1 MTAFYLVIF
10 GVSLFFSFVLTWC
23 VRNLAMG
30 RGWVAPPIQQRDLHE
45 NPLPRLG
52 GVPIF
57 LSFLIGIAVAW
68 LAGLHFPALAVG
80 SSLRT
85 LLTILVPG
93 TLIFLLGIYDD
104 IHSVCPYTKFAV
116 QAVAA
121 IMLFAGGLRILD
133 LPLLFGARH
142 LAWPIGLPLTV
153 LWVIGI
159 TNAFNLIDG
168 LDGLAAG
175 SALFSTLVVFV
186 VAIFNGSSLVSL
198 LTIALAGAILGFLR
212 FNFNPATIFL
222 GDCGSLFIGFMLSAL
237 ALVGS
242 EKAPT
247 VIAVAIPLV
256 SFGLPI
262 LETTLSVMRRLISGK
277 PLFTGDREHI
287 HHKLLQLGMTHRQ
300 VVIVLYGVS
309 AIFALLSLFLLWPSG
324 SSLGIV
330 LAVVGTG
337 MWVGVQHLGYL
348 EFGELA
354 RVAQRTLGQRQIF
367 INDLAIRRA
376 TEDLKGASD
385 YVQVCRILEA
395 AFSTNDFDG
404 FELEVKAEA
413 EEPSTIGDK
422 RLRGRPGESLHFGW
436 SKPGAPKFRD
446 GWAAWNLALELVT
459 TSNRWRGSIKIYRL
473 YTDRPLLVDTHL
485 LTSVFPVVLADAL
498 DRALAPKE
506 GVVPEVTASA
516 DFVAAEAS

>member
-1 MTAFYLVIF
+1 
-10 GVSLFFSFVLTWC
+10 
-23 VRNLAMG
+23 MG
-30 RGWVAPPIQQRDLHE
+30 RGWVAPPIQDRDLHE
-45 NPLPRLG
+45 TPLPRLG

-57 LSFLIGIAVAW
+57 LSFLIGIAVA
-68 LAGLHFPALAVG
+68 LVAGLHFPALAV
-80 SSLRT
+80 SSSIRT
-85 LLTILVPG
+85 ILTILASG

-104 IHSVCPYTKFAV
+104 VHSVGPYTKFAV

-121 IMLFAGGLRILD
+121 VMLFAGGLRILQ

-142 LAWPIGLPLTV
+142 LPWPVGLSITV

-237 ALVGS
+237 ALMGS

-262 LETTLSVMRRLISGK
+262 LETTLSVVRRLISGK
-277 PLFTGDREHI
+277 PLFTADREHI

-324 SSLGIV
+324 SSLGLV
-330 LAVVGTG
+330 LAVLGTG
-337 MWVGVQHLGYL
+337 MWIGVQHLGYL

-354 RVAQRTLGQRQIF
+354 RVAQRTFEQRQIV

-376 TEDLKGASD
+376 TEELKVARN
-385 YVQVCRILEA
+385 YEQIQRVLEA
-395 AFSTNDFDG
+395 AFTSNDFDG
-404 FELEVKAEA
+404 FDARFKLF
-413 EEPSTIGDK
+413 
-422 RLRGRPGESLHFGW
+422 PGEGYPLSTLEGIAPQRRGEFTLHW
-436 SKPGAPKFRD
+436 SRSAPSRAAE
-446 GWAAWNLALELVT
+446 GLAAWNLSLDLVSS
-459 TSNRWRGSIKIYRL
+459 SNRHRGVLVIRRIYSARGL
-473 YTDRPLLVDTHL
+473 QLDINLLI
-485 LTSVFPVVLADAL
+485 SVFPVALADAL
-498 DRALAPKE
+498 DRTLQQH
-506 GVVPEVTASA
+506 GVEVIPRSSQDDIGFVTAQA
-516 DFVAAEAS
+516 G